1 MKIGNIDISWDYCH
15 FTNTDLKE
23 LIKNDRIMKLKSSI

>member
-23 LIKNDRIMKLKSSI
+23 LIKNDNNET